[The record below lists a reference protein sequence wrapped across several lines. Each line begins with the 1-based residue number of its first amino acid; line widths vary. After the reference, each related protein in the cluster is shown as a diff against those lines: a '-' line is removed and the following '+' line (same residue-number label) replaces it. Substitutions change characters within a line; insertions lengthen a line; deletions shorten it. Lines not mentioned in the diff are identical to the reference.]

1 MSKLVRLKPR
11 DLKKG
16 HIIRR
21 YTAFSQTFDE
31 MRGWYLVSDDV
42 AAYLATVRQVPNDE
56 DKPLAFDVCTEAE
69 AKRLDDAERRKSE
82 ERARAAEPNTAAP
95 EQSPPTK
102 GDLSTADLPDPRRRQ
117 PATPAAR
124 R

>member
-31 MRGWYLVSDDV
+31 RRGWYLVSDEV
-42 AAYLATVRQVPNDE
+42 ASYLETVRQVPNDE
-56 DKPLAFDVCTEAE
+56 DTPLAFDVCTEAE

-82 ERARAAEPNTAAP
+82 ERARAVEPIATAP
-95 EQSPPTK
+95 QESGPSK
-102 GDLSTADLPDPRRRQ
+102 GDLTAADLPDPRRRQ